1 MRAQREAQVDAP
13 GDSARRGRGPTPNTD
28 PDVPFRRAD
37 FDSLTA
43 ALDYAATGRSGLNF
57 YSSRGQLEETLTYA
71 RLRED
76 AIALGRRLMALGLE
90 RGDRVGVVA
99 DMHPDFVRGFFA
111 CQYAGLVAVPLPVPT
126 ALGGREGYEA
136 QLQRVLQNCRA
147 KVALTREG
155 LLEPVHN
162 AAAPLGLARVM
173 TVSDLGEQAPA
184 DGPLSPLAGD
194 EISHVQYSSGS
205 TRYPLGIRIGQRALM
220 SNAASVA
227 RDGLQM
233 SEVERA
239 ASWLPFYHDMGLIG
253 FLLIPLTCQISVD
266 YMHTDGFARRP
277 LQWLQLISDNR
288 CTLAFS
294 PTFGYE
300 LCVRRAAKKA
310 DLDLDLSCWRVAGI
324 GGEMVRPEPLDEFAR
339 TFARHGFRPEAF
351 VPSYGL
357 AEATLAV
364 SFAPLNTGVSV
375 DLVDKEALVAKNVA
389 WPVRTNGKAHEGEA
403 QGTVDAHATKINGNG
418 HAAKAGVN
426 GQGANGH
433 GANGHAG
440 ATAQSAQG
448 HTDDHGGRLF
458 AMCGVPMQGFEVAIR
473 DDEGADLAERHIGRV
488 LIKGPSLMDG
498 YDHNPEATSRA
509 MEDGWLD
516 TGDMGYMVDGKLVIT
531 GRRKDLI
538 IVNGRNIWPQ
548 DLEWHAEAA
557 LDELRSRDSA
567 AFAVTDDGGREVAVL
582 LVQCRTQEQAAV
594 ERMRTRVHA
603 EVFRNTGIDCRVVM
617 VPPRSLPFTTSGKL
631 SRAKAR
637 QGYLE
642 GRIADVMADMAAP
655 HVAASAAD
663 RPRTATE

>member
-28 PDVPFRRAD
+28 PNVPFRRAD
-37 FDSLTA
+37 FESLTE
-43 ALDYAATGRSGLNF
+43 ALDYAARGRAGLNF
-57 YSSRGQLEETLTYA
+57 YSSRGQLEHTLTYPQ
-71 RLRED
+71 LRED
-76 AIALGRRLMALGLE
+76 AIALGRRLLALGLE

-147 KVALTREG
+147 RVALTPDG
-155 LLEPVHN
+155 LLDPVRN
-162 AAAPLGLARVM
+162 AATPIGVEWVM
-173 TVSDLGEQAPA
+173 TVPALAASAPVEGE
-184 DGPLSPLAGD
+184 LSPLGAD

-220 SNAASVA
+220 SNAASVNQHA
-227 RDGLQM
+227 LQM
-233 SEVERA
+233 TSADRS

-253 FLLIPLTCQISVD
+253 FLLIPMTCQVSVD

-277 LQWLQLISDNR
+277 LQWLQMISDNR
-288 CTLAFS
+288 CTIAFS

-300 LCVRRAAKKA
+300 LCVRRAAKKG

-339 TFARHGFRPEAF
+339 TFAAHGFRPEAF

-364 SFAPLNTGVSV
+364 SFAPLGTGVSV
-375 DLVDKEALVAKNVA
+375 DLVDKEALVTRNVA
-389 WPVRTNGKAHEGEA
+389 WPVRTNGKAHG
-403 QGTVDAHATKINGNG
+403 ATANGNG
-418 HAAKAGVN
+418 HNGKGHDTNSHAG
-426 GQGANGH
+426 
-433 GANGHAG
+433 NGHAG
-440 ATAQSAQG
+440 NGHNGKAMTAHG
-448 HTDDHGGRLF
+448 HADDHGGRLF
-458 AMCGVPMQGFEVAIR
+458 AVCGVPMPGFEVAIR
-473 DDEGADLAERHIGRV
+473 DDDGADLPERHIGRV
-488 LIKGPSLMDG
+488 LIKGPSLMSG
-498 YDHNPEATSRA
+498 YDHNDEATART
-509 MEDGWLD
+509 MQDGWLD
-516 TGDMGYMVDGKLVIT
+516 TGDMGYMIEGKLVIT

-557 LDELRSRDSA
+557 LEELRSRDSA
-567 AFAVTDDGGREVAVL
+567 AFAVTDDDGREVPVL
-582 LVQCRTQEQAAV
+582 LVQCRSQEEAVV

-603 EVFRNTGIDCRVVM
+603 EVFRNTGIDCRVAM

-642 GRIADVMADMAAP
+642 GRIADIMAEVTAP
-655 HVAASAAD
+655 HVPASASG

>member
-37 FDSLTA
+37 FDSLTD

-76 AIALGRRLMALGLE
+76 AIALGRRLLALGLE

-147 KVALTREG
+147 RVALTREG
-155 LLEPVHN
+155 LLEPVQN
-162 AAAPLGLARVM
+162 AAAPLGLERVM
-173 TVSDLGEQAPA
+173 TVTELTDQPPA
-184 DGPLSPLAGD
+184 KVPLAPLAAD

-227 RDGLQM
+227 QHGLQM
-233 SEVERA
+233 NSAERA

-300 LCVRRAAKKA
+300 LCVRRAAKKG

-339 TFARHGFRPEAF
+339 TFARNGFRPEAF

-364 SFAPLNTGVSV
+364 SFAPLGAGVSV
-375 DLVDKEALVAKNVA
+375 DIVDKEALVARNVA
-389 WPVRTNGKAHEGEA
+389 WPVRTNGKAYDGRP
-403 QGTVDAHATKINGNG
+403 NG
-418 HAAKAGVN
+418 
-426 GQGANGH
+426 NGH

-440 ATAQSAQG
+440 NGHATNG
-448 HTDDHGGRLF
+448 HAGNGKTADGYADDHGGRLF
-458 AMCGVPMQGFEVAIR
+458 AKCGTPMPGFEVAIR
-473 DDEGADLAERHIGRV
+473 DDDGADLDERHIGRV
-488 LIKGPSLMDG
+488 LIKGPSLMSG
-498 YDHNPEATSRA
+498 YDHNPEATADA
-509 MEDGWLD
+509 MADGWLD

-557 LDELRSRDSA
+557 LDDLRSRDSA
-567 AFAVTDDGGREVAVL
+567 AFAVSDEEGREIPVL
-582 LVQCRTQEQAAV
+582 LVQCRSQEPAAV
-594 ERMRTRVHA
+594 ARMRASVHA

-617 VPPRSLPFTTSGKL
+617 VAPRSLPFTTSGKL

-637 QGYLE
+637 QGYLD
-642 GRIADVMADMAAP
+642 GRIADIEAELATPPVT
-655 HVAASAAD
+655 ASAGD
-663 RPRTATE
+663 RPRTVTE